1 MLKISLN
8 RSAFFLYCADH
19 RASLKAANPGY
30 TVGDVAKALGK
41 QWQEVDEKLKKSYQE
56 KGEIEKQKYNKVSF
70 LLIIKYVRLNL
81 KKVQIT
87 V

>member
-1 MLKISLN
+1 M
-8 RSAFFLYCADH
+8 
-19 RASLKAANPGY
+19 
-30 TVGDVAKALGK
+30 GDVAKALGK